1 MIFNF
6 TFEGNIGND
15 PQLYFSQSGIAV
27 CNLTVLRTA
36 RYRRDGKW
44 IDGPTVALNISFW
57 RDLAERAA
65 ELKKGDTVIVDVADD
80 LHGETYNGRASLRA
94 TGRNLAV
101 SMRWHGAT
109 SHRQPRPA
117 PDRAVE
123 IPSNGGYDTAS
134 GNGFDPATGEV
145 ADESPTPDR
154 APAKPARTRRAVAAV
169 RS

>member
-6 TFEGNIGND
+6 TFEGNIGNE
-15 PQLYFSQSGIAV
+15 PTLRFSKNGTAV
-27 CNLTVLRTA
+27 CNLAVLRTA

-44 IDGPTVALNISFW
+44 VDGPTVALNISFW

-65 ELKKGDTVIVDVADD
+65 ELKIGDTVIVEIADD
-80 LHGETYNGRASLRA
+80 IHGETYNGRTYLRA

-109 SHRQPRPA
+109 SHRPPKPA
-117 PDRAVE
+117 PDAPVE
-123 IPSNGGYDTAS
+123 IPANGGYDTAS

-145 ADESPTPDR
+145 ADEPPAPDR
-154 APAKPARTRRAVAAV
+154 APAKPARTRKAVAAV
-169 RS
+169 PS